1 MDARANRRVSRGVR
15 AQSLRQPG
23 FGLRDRVQTSILFGL
38 CGFRLL
44 LELSNQP
51 IDSMPMPRAALGTE
65 SLHTL
70 RLGER
75 IIHLRGR
82 VFTEWVIDRVLG
94 LY

>member
-1 MDARANRRVSRGVR
+1 MQLDITAAHSRAHESGCIVTARRG
-15 AQSLRQPG
+15 SLRA
-23 FGLRDRVQTSILFGL
+23 DH
-38 CGFRLL
+38 
-44 LELSNQP
+44 QP